1 MKRAMMVAE
10 KNKHAEVEKEKPAE
24 KKVKP
29 STATTVSSVRES
41 LNHELDESSQE
52 SLNSE
57 LDQDKATDFVW
68 FLCPNCNGNRYGSTT
83 GKGFRSNGPAM
94 PSCVVC
100 NNEGRLVIC
109 YTCNAIQKCD
119 GVFEGSYQCKGCH
132 GKLTC
137 VTHKWEELHGE
148 GGDRLTVTRVA
159 CTNCK
164 AIKPLAPKGW
174 CGNNH
179 TWLIQQS
186 GAICKKC
193 GVKADL

>member
-1 MKRAMMVAE
+1 MIVAE
-10 KNKHAEVEKEKPAE
+10 KNNKHAEIEKEKPAE

-29 STATTVSSVRES
+29 STATTVSSV
-41 LNHELDESSQE
+41 QE
-52 SLNSE
+52 SLSSE
-57 LDQDKATDFVW
+57 SSSSEPDEAKATDFVW
-68 FLCPNCNGNRYGSTT
+68 FQCPNCNGHRYGSTT

-109 YTCNAIQKCD
+109 YTCNAVQKCD
-119 GVFEGSYQCKGCH
+119 GVFDGSYQCKGCH

-137 VTHKWEELHGE
+137 TTHKWEELHDEGE
-148 GGDRLTVTRVA
+148 SRLFGTKVV
-159 CTNCK
+159 CTDCK
-164 AIKPLAPKGW
+164 AIKSLAPKGW

-186 GAICKKC
+186 GAVCKTC
-193 GVKADL
+193 GVKADLDV